1 MSIDETLA
9 GPMADEMEQR
19 RRWQPRTAFAE
30 RTSPES
36 VVRRCD
42 PDEPVFVLR
51 AHDGTAVRAIG
62 WYVQLLRVSGQPE
75 AKVQGVIAVARAF
88 KAWPEKDWPSIDFGS
103 DEAAWRQRHRIRS
116 AAEELADGESVLN
129 RAADDEPVFVLR
141 ARDPLAVMTVLWWAH
156 NAVGAGGGE
165 RKYNAALEIA
175 MAIERWR
182 GRKGLVATAAAV
194 TEPLPSPALA
204 ETPAADEAAPAPAAR
219 LRFRIEA
226 IMPVATEV
234 KLAGLDGA
242 GNRTLR
248 WSPVFVERFALAPGD
263 VVVVDPDSPRA
274 FVAVEK
280 PDGQIL
286 GW

>member
-194 TEPLPSPALA
+194 TEPLPSPAIA
-204 ETPAADEAAPAPAAR
+204 ETPAEEEAAAPAAAR

-226 IMPVATEV
+226 IAPVATEV

-248 WSPVFVERFALAPGD
+248 WSPVFIERFALAPGD
-263 VVVVDPDSPRA
+263 IVVVDPSSPRA
-274 FVAVEK
+274 FIAVEK